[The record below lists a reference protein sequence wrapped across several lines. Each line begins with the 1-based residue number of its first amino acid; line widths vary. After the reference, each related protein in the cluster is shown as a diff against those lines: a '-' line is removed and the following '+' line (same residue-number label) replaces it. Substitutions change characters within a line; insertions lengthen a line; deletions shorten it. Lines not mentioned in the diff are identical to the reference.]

1 MHGLYRGRGAK
12 ILIRAAQF
20 VFIAT
25 WIATDCDVRYGGRK
39 LCQRVGL
46 LGRWEAVTGPTH
58 TIAIRSD
65 DPLWQQLTA
74 TENVRKDVEITGLL
88 QSTTTFRVSGVTVVR

>member
-1 MHGLYRGRGAK
+1 MYVMAVEHSAE
-12 ILIRAAQF
+12 A
-20 VFIAT
+20 V
-25 WIATDCDVRYGGRK
+25 TDTVIGRK

-65 DPLWQQLTA
+65 DPPWQQLTA
-74 TENVRKDVEITGLL
+74 TENVWKGVEITRLL